1 MELID
6 HNSHGLA
13 ISCAKF
19 QGFMRV
25 SDDDLK
31 RLDPPASSSSVKAPS
46 QNGNG
51 SSTKQ
56 PKGLMDIAQ
65 TGDNSPSTFEV
76 EDTDDEFDNP
86 LKGAQNGGALDLEVG
101 DET

>member
-1 MELID
+1 
-6 HNSHGLA
+6 
-13 ISCAKF
+13 
-19 QGFMRV
+19 
-25 SDDDLK
+25 
-31 RLDPPASSSSVKAPS
+31 
-46 QNGNG
+46 
-51 SSTKQ
+51 
-56 PKGLMDIAQ
+56 MDIAQ